1 MTNSSTHNIYSS
13 LWAPSTVLKRLS
25 LKDQVTSL
33 VRENILKG
41 KLPSGSKLIER
52 ELAESL
58 GVSRMPI
65 HDALIQLE
73 KEGLVVSKTDGR
85 YVIELTRQD
94 LYELFEVRVVLER
107 LAAELAAKNTSPENA
122 QTFQVLFC
130 GMKEAVEHHDMD
142 AFIDGHTKI
151 HQLIWHQACN
161 PHLLRTLDS
170 ILGPILMFMARSEYI
185 NWDNT
190 LERHGAII
198 DNINVGNQEV
208 AGEYMAR
215 HIMQSLEHVM
225 QSFHERL

>member
-1 MTNSSTHNIYSS
+1 MKNSSTHTAYSS
-13 LWAPSTVLKRLS
+13 LWAPANVLTRIS

-41 KLPSGSKLIER
+41 KLPQGSKLIER

-58 GVSRMPI
+58 GVAGMPV

-73 KEGLVVSKTDGR
+73 KEGLLVSKTNSR

-107 LAAELAAKNTSPENA
+107 LAAELAAKNTTPVNA
-122 QTFQVLFC
+122 DQFQELFRN
-130 GMKEAVEHHDMD
+130 MKKAVECHDMD

-151 HQLIWHQACN
+151 HRMIWHQANN
-161 PHLLRTLDS
+161 PQLLRAMDS

-198 DNINVGNQEV
+198 DAINAGDHKE
-208 AGEYMAR
+208 AGEWMAR
-215 HIMQSLEHVM
+215 HIFKSFDHVM
-225 QSFHERL
+225 QSFDEAL